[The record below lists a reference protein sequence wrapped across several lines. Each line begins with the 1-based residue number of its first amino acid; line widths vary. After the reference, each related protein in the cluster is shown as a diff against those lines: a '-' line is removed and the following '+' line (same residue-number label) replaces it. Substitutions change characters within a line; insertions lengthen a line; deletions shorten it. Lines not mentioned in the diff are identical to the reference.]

1 MAAGHRISQVQV
13 RGSVDGQLVFSAV
26 GATATPRPDGLHG
39 QFQPMPEVG
48 PPDDG
53 RGLFAGFDIGDNAGH
68 HERFVMR
75 IARAGRR
82 RAAGHLPLWARFTEP
97 LAFTPAT
104 ISFLADMVPMSIAR
118 AAGQMGAGSSL
129 DNTLRFG
136 PVPAPDL
143 DWVLLDLH
151 GQLPPTATATGH
163 SRCGRRTDARRHRQ
177 PDGDHE
183 PPLRAASLSV
193 EAVRAGS
200 DVTLST
206 SARWAKFLH

>member
-1 MAAGHRISQVQV
+1 MDSTASSSRCPRSARPTTAGS
-13 RGSVDGQLVFSAV
+13 
-26 GATATPRPDGLHG
+26 
-39 QFQPMPEVG
+39 
-48 PPDDG
+48 
-53 RGLFAGFDIGDNAGH
+53 LFAGFDIGDNAGH

-75 IARAGRR
+75 IASRADD
-82 RAAGHLPLWARFTEP
+82 APAGHLPLWARFTEP

-136 PVPAPDL
+136 PVPAAGV

-151 GQLPPTATATGH
+151 GQFAVEGYGH
-163 SRCGRRTDARRHRQ
+163 GSARGLDAGRHARRHRQ

-183 PPLRAASLSV
+183 PPLRAAALSPASRSPDRSV
-193 EAVRAGS
+193 
-200 DVTLST
+200 
-206 SARWAKFLH
+206 